1 MKLGVQIYGCT
12 MEFRKNPEMFC
23 ARMAAAGYTQ
33 IEPCVALSMTEE
45 ELIANGMNPVWQPDE
60 VAGFKAMMQ
69 RHGLALTSCHIFGD
83 TKKDA
88 EKAVALVKEHGV
100 KQIVVNCGFAGTKE
114 EYDTFA
120 DGCLYLA
127 EKLNDAGAELWI
139 HNGWPEIR
147 TKIDGKTALEYVLE
161 RCGGK
166 VGTQI
171 DTGWVQYG
179 GEDPVAYLGKVS
191 RYLRSVHHKDICAE
205 YAAGGEDIHVAMG
218 KGVVNWR
225 GAKAVADTNGL
236 PEVIDQDASRGDFIA
251 DLEETAALI
260 RNG

>member
-12 MEFRKNPEMFC
+12 KEFRKDPEAFC

-33 IEPCVALSMTEE
+33 IEPCISLSMTAE
-45 ELIANGMNPVWQPDE
+45 ELMVNGMNPVWQPEE
-60 VAGFKAMMQ
+60 VAGFQKMLQ
-69 RHGLALTSCHIFGD
+69 RHGLELTSCHIFGD
-83 TKKDA
+83 VRKDA
-88 EKAVALVKEHGV
+88 DKAAALVEKHGV
-100 KQIVVNCGFAGTKE
+100 KQVVVNCGFAGTKA
-114 EYDTFA
+114 EYDAFA

-127 EKLNDAGAELWI
+127 QKLQALGAEMWI

-179 GEDPVAYLGKVS
+179 GEDPVVYLEKVAP
-191 RYLRSVHHKDICAE
+191 YLRSIHHKDICAGYE
-205 YAAGGEDIHVAMG
+205 TAGDNIHVAMG
-218 KGVVNWR
+218 KGVVDWR
-225 GAKAVADTNGL
+225 GAKAVADAKGL

-260 RNG
+260 KNA

>member
-12 MEFRKNPEMFC
+12 KEFRKDPEAFC

-33 IEPCVALSMTEE
+33 IEPCVSLSLTAE
-45 ELIANGMNPVWQPDE
+45 ELMAHGMNPVWQPEE
-60 VAGFKAMMQ
+60 VGGFKAMMQ
-69 RHGLALTSCHIFGD
+69 RYGLELTSCHIFGD
-83 TKKDA
+83 AKKDA

-100 KQIVVNCGFAGTKE
+100 KQIVLNCGFAGAKE
-114 EYDTFA
+114 QYDAFA
-120 DGCLYLA
+120 EGCLYLE
-127 EKLNDAGAELWI
+127 EKLNAAGAELWI
-139 HNGWPEIR
+139 HNGWPEIH

-179 GEDPVAYLGKVS
+179 GEDPVAYLGKVLPW
-191 RYLRSVHHKDICAE
+191 LRSVHHKDICAE
-205 YAAGGEDIHVAMG
+205 YAMGGEDIHVAMG
-218 KGVVNWR
+218 EGVVDWR
-225 GAKAVADTNGL
+225 GAKAVADANGL

-251 DLEETAALI
+251 DLEETAARI
-260 RNG
+260 KNA